1 MSRRFS
7 DTLKSTKENYGSKI
21 LIDQCFCAVCCLP
34 FYSKLCCYRPETM
47 IDAWTLDEGS
57 GKIAKD
63 SSLYKNDGPLKS
75 APTQAGGHFG
85 KALSF
90 DGKTDYIDCGN
101 AESLQI
107 PKSLTVMGW
116 VKPEKALGLDNYWCR
131 FATRGTVSHTGWII
145 GG

>member
-1 MSRRFS
+1 MKR
-7 DTLKSTKENYGSKI
+7 
-21 LIDQCFCAVCCLP
+21 
-34 FYSKLCCYRPETM
+34 
-47 IDAWTLDEGS
+47 S

-145 GG
+145 GISKNNRPDLTVSQLVLVSDHVW

>member
-1 MSRRFS
+1 M
-7 DTLKSTKENYGSKI
+7 
-21 LIDQCFCAVCCLP
+21 
-34 FYSKLCCYRPETM
+34 
-47 IDAWTLDEGS
+47 
-57 GKIAKD
+57 
-63 SSLYKNDGPLKS
+63 
-75 APTQAGGHFG
+75 GGHFG

-90 DGKTDYIDCGN
+90 DGKIDYIDCGN

-145 GG
+145 GISKNNRPALTVSQLVLVSDHVW